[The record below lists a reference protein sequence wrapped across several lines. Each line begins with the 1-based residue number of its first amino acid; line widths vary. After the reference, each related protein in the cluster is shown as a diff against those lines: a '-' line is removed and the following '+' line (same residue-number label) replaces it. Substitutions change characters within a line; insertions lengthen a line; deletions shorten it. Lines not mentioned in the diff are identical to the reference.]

1 MVLGSITPFLTPDG
15 AFVFTLTSNGYK
27 YLTFNLVTLLR
38 DAKVPWKLCV
48 VCADLASYRFFRGEN
63 VPCLRVAEP
72 LPDFGMEVSPF
83 GTKNFNTL
91 NLKKLELLR
100 KFSSDPAIR
109 YGVYM
114 DGDIAAYADFLPDIL
129 QRLQAPAAPPI
140 YLQCDESTRVD
151 CAGNPGCVN
160 GCTGFLAWSHG
171 LDTRIFD
178 TRGDALKVWKER
190 PEDQVFVNRMMKE
203 LGMPVMTLPRLL
215 YPNGSFVSMF
225 GPGSLR
231 KRSAFILHYNY
242 IVGVAKRLKIK
253 NNGDWT
259 LPY

>member
-1 MVLGSITPFLTPDG
+1 MILGSIAPFLTPDG

-27 YLTFNLVTLLR
+27 YLSFNLVTLLR

-48 VCADLASYRFFRGEN
+48 VCADLASYRFFRAEG

-72 LPDFGMEVSPF
+72 LPEFGTDLSPF
-83 GTKNFNTL
+83 GTKHFQTL
-91 NLKKLELLR
+91 NLRKLELLR
-100 KFSSDPAIR
+100 NFASDPAIR

-129 QRLQAPAAPPI
+129 QRLQAPGAPHI
-140 YLQCDESTRVD
+140 YLQCDEQTRVD
-151 CAGNPGCVN
+151 CSGNPGCAN
-160 GCTGFLAWSHG
+160 GCTGFMAWSHG

-178 TRGDALKVWKER
+178 TREKALKIWKER
-190 PEDQVFVNRMMKE
+190 PEDQIFVNRIMKE

-242 IVGVAKRLKIK
+242 MVGVAKRLKIK